1 MASETLHAQGY
12 YQTCLAQASCLVY
25 SDSSKLDPH
34 QPNSICSIGRSTSPC
49 RAPCHHNIHLGI
61 NIQTNPQHRQCSH
74 SHPPTATAAHTMPG
88 PSEEYAGGLCTLT
101 DSESLEQDDDDS
113 EEVAIEQG
121 GGRKR
126 KHVQTA
132 EPGLPAAFQAAWDVW
147 DGVPVHI
154 PPSCVTIV
162 LPHHPCVASLPVEQ
176 GIPEVK
182 LDPVPVH
189 FDVAPHQSVVWA
201 A

>member
-1 MASETLHAQGY
+1 
-12 YQTCLAQASCLVY
+12 
-25 SDSSKLDPH
+25 
-34 QPNSICSIGRSTSPC
+34 
-49 RAPCHHNIHLGI
+49 
-61 NIQTNPQHRQCSH
+61 
-74 SHPPTATAAHTMPG
+74 MPG

-113 EEVAIEQG
+113 EEVAIKQG

-132 EPGLPAAFQAAWDVW
+132 EPELPADFQAAWDVW
-147 DGVPVHI
+147 DGVPVLI

-189 FDVAPHQSVVWA
+189 FDVGLGQP
-201 A
+201 

>member
-1 MASETLHAQGY
+1 M
-12 YQTCLAQASCLVY
+12 
-25 SDSSKLDPH
+25 
-34 QPNSICSIGRSTSPC
+34 
-49 RAPCHHNIHLGI
+49 
-61 NIQTNPQHRQCSH
+61 
-74 SHPPTATAAHTMPG
+74 
-88 PSEEYAGGLCTLT
+88 CTLT

-182 LDPVPVH
+182 LDHVPVH
-189 FDVAPHQSVVWA
+189 FDVRVRQSVAQAVS
-201 A
+201 

>member
-1 MASETLHAQGY
+1 M
-12 YQTCLAQASCLVY
+12 
-25 SDSSKLDPH
+25 
-34 QPNSICSIGRSTSPC
+34 
-49 RAPCHHNIHLGI
+49 
-61 NIQTNPQHRQCSH
+61 
-74 SHPPTATAAHTMPG
+74 
-88 PSEEYAGGLCTLT
+88 CTLT
-101 DSESLEQDDDDS
+101 DSELLEQDSDDS
-113 EEVAIEQG
+113 EEVAIKQG

-132 EPGLPAAFQAAWDVW
+132 EPELPAHFQAAWDVW

-162 LPHHPCVASLPVEQ
+162 LAHHHVASLPVEHA